1 LFSLASGVG
10 VASNDNVRRAA
21 FEDNMKL
28 DREVSDLIETAE
40 GSVVFTVAEYVE
52 AKAKPLEEVRAQIV
66 SRLTNQKAL
75 ELAKADAEAAKESG
89 EATWSQASGTVR
101 QATDAPRAVHQKAFS
116 LVVGETELVS
126 TTTGFAVVRVDS
138 IDQKSWEEMAVTE
151 ELTTSVRNQ
160 NARDDMISFQ
170 AWSKANTT
178 IE

>member
-1 LFSLASGVG
+1 
-10 VASNDNVRRAA
+10 
-21 FEDNMKL
+21 
-28 DREVSDLIETAE
+28 
-40 GSVVFTVAEYVE
+40 
-52 AKAKPLEEVRAQIV
+52 
-66 SRLTNQKAL
+66 
-75 ELAKADAEAAKESG
+75 
-89 EATWSQASGTVR
+89 VR

-151 ELTTSVRNQ
+151 ELSASVRNQ

-178 IE
+178 IK